1 VKRLGSW
8 TAGLGLCGATLFVP
22 SAFAVTTGH
31 VGVFSEYVF
40 RGITANG
47 GAAVQGGID
56 HIGAS
61 GLLAGVW
68 ATNANNFGGSE
79 FDIYAGYL
87 HKFSDTVMA
96 DVGVL
101 YYYLS
106 EDEEGPVVDFDGDGI
121 PDIEDLDT
129 FEFFA
134 TLFAGPVK
142 LQAYWSPDYLQLDEE
157 AFYYTAT
164 YTHKINETI
173 SMAVQAGYTHGD
185 APEYVY
191 GDDYIDYS
199 IMLNKTIREGLVF
212 TLGFIDT
219 NLSDKDRTL
228 QGTDDDPKVMV
239 SAKQTFAF

>member
-1 VKRLGSW
+1 MNRYGRW
-8 TAGLGLCGATLFVP
+8 TAGLGLCGATLLSP
-22 SAFAVTTGH
+22 AALATTTAH

-56 HIGAS
+56 YVHDS

-96 DVGVL
+96 DIGVL

-106 EDEEGPVVDFDGDGI
+106 EDEEGEVLDFDGDGDA
-121 PDIEDLDT
+121 DIHDLDT
-129 FEFFA
+129 FEFFT
-134 TLFAGPVK
+134 TLFAGPFKFQV
-142 LQAYWSPDYLQLDEE
+142 YYSPDYLKLDEE
-157 AFYYTAT
+157 ALYYTGT
-164 YTHKINETI
+164 YTHKINDTI
-173 SMAVQAGYTHGD
+173 NVALQAGYTHGD

-199 IMLNKTIREGLVF
+199 IMLNKTVREGLVF
-212 TLGFIDT
+212 SLGFIDT
-219 NLSDKDRTL
+219 NLSDTDRVL

-239 SAKQTFAF
+239 SAKQTFPF

>member
-1 VKRLGSW
+1 MNRIGSW
-8 TAGLGLCGATLFVP
+8 TAGIGLCGATLLSP
-22 SAFAVTTGH
+22 AALGATTAH

-56 HIGAS
+56 YMRDS

-68 ATNANNFGGSE
+68 ASNANNFGGSE
-79 FDIYAGYL
+79 FDLYLAYL

-96 DVGVL
+96 DIGVL

-106 EDEEGPVVDFDGDGI
+106 EDEEGPILDFDGDGV

-129 FEFFA
+129 VEFFA

-157 AFYYTAT
+157 GFYYTGT
-164 YTHKINETI
+164 YTQRINDTI
-173 SMAVQAGYTHGD
+173 NVALQVGYTHGD
-185 APEYVY
+185 APEMVY

-212 TLGFIDT
+212 SLGFIDT
-219 NLSDKDRTL
+219 NLSDSDRTL
-228 QGTDDDPKVMV
+228 EGTDDDPKVMI
-239 SAKQTFAF
+239 SLKQTFPF

>member
-1 VKRLGSW
+1 MNRIGSW
-8 TAGLGLCGATLFVP
+8 TAGLGLCGATVLSP
-22 SAFAVTTGH
+22 AAMAVTTAH

-56 HIGAS
+56 YIHDS

-79 FDIYAGYL
+79 FDLYAGYL
-87 HKFSDTVMA
+87 HKFSDTVMFDIGA
-96 DVGVL
+96 L

-106 EDEEGPVVDFDGDGI
+106 EDEEEAILDFDGDGVA
-121 PDIEDLDT
+121 DIEDLDT
-129 FEFFA
+129 LEFFA
-134 TLFAGPVK
+134 TLFAGPFK
-142 LQAYWSPDYLQLDEE
+142 FQTYWSPDYLQLDEDGY
-157 AFYYTAT
+157 YYTGT
-164 YTHKINETI
+164 YTHKIKDTI
-173 SMAVQAGYTHGD
+173 NVALQVGYTHGD
-185 APEYVY
+185 APEMVY

-219 NLSDKDRTL
+219 NLSDSDRL
-228 QGTDDDPKVMV
+228 EGTDDDPKVMV
-239 SAKQTFAF
+239 SLKQTFPF

>member
-1 VKRLGSW
+1 VNRIGSW
-8 TAGLGLCGATLFVP
+8 TAGLGLCGATLLSP
-22 SAFAVTTGH
+22 TAMAVTTAH

-56 HIGAS
+56 YMHNS

-79 FDIYAGYL
+79 FDLYAGYL

-96 DVGVL
+96 DIGVL

-106 EDEEGPVVDFDGDGI
+106 EDEEGPILDFDGDGI
-121 PDIEDLDT
+121 PDNEDLDT

-142 LQAYWSPDYLQLDEE
+142 LQTYYSPDYLQLDEE
-157 AFYYTAT
+157 AFYYTGT
-164 YTHKINETI
+164 YNHKINETI
-173 SMAVQAGYTHGD
+173 HLALQLGYTHGD
-185 APEYVY
+185 APEMVY
-191 GDDYIDYS
+191 GDDYFDYS

-212 TLGFIDT
+212 SLGFIDT
-219 NLSDKDRTL
+219 NLSDSDRTL
-228 QGTDDDPKVMV
+228 EGTDDDPKVMV
-239 SAKQTFAF
+239 SLKQTFPF